1 MKKCKWCSS
10 NIDDNAIV
18 CPHCKAKIT
27 QESVFPERTNHVE
40 KFLEKHPNGRTTPI
54 WKREEKQLIIKC
66 PTCGSANTRKITS
79 KTRFD
84 SIFFLGI
91 FSNKINKSFECKNCG
106 YTW

>member
-1 MKKCKWCSS
+1 MKKCKWCNS
-10 NIDDNAIV
+10 NIDDDATM
-18 CPHCKAKIT
+18 CPYCKAEYNRFDGE
-27 QESVFPERTNHVE
+27 QTNHVE

-54 WKREEKQLIIKC
+54 WKREEKQIIIKC
-66 PTCGSANTRKITS
+66 PTCNSMNTKKITS
-79 KTRFD
+79 KTRFN